1 MRGRVVAQVLRV
13 TALLVVVSLP
23 AGVGA
28 TTIRVPGDQPTI
40 QQGLSAANSGDT
52 VRVASGVYNET
63 IFWPFENG
71 IVLIGSGAESTV
83 VRGNASDP
91 VIFLVYVVDIDTS
104 TVIRGFRFVNGGD
117 AGIALSG
124 ASPLVELCAVDST
137 LKGPGI
143 NCGDGSAAV
152 IRNCQIT
159 GSNGSGIKLQNC
171 GSAMVIAWNT
181 ISGNTA
187 SEGGGIYCYSSSS
200 AISNN
205 TISGNSAYNAGG
217 GIYCYYFSSPA
228 ISDNTISGNSSY
240 NIGGG
245 ICCDLYSSPAIS
257 SNTISG
263 NSASY
268 AGGGIYCY
276 YHPSPAISNNTITE
290 NTANN
295 GGGIF
300 CHYSSYPIISGN
312 TLTRNSANVN
322 GGALYC
328 DSQSD
333 LQFSS
338 NTVTEN
344 TAYGS
349 GDGVY
354 TVSSKP
360 TLSYC
365 NIAYNGFGLYNSN
378 LSPTPSARYN
388 WWGHASG
395 PWHPGNP
402 GGQGDSLSSY
412 AWDFTPWL
420 TEADTLAPP
429 MPPMGLAAEGFSG
442 CSIQLSWQAVPVA
455 DIVGYKVYLGRDTTR
470 YSYTDTFDIGNGT
483 QCIVGELACDS
494 TYRFAITCYDRL
506 GDESWYSREV
516 TATPVV
522 AVPDL
527 AAVPTALRLEG
538 NYPNPFNPQTN
549 IAYSTPRE
557 GRVELDIY
565 DVSGRRIAALVDGV
579 QGPGRH
585 FVLWNGRS
593 GNGEEMASGVYFVRL
608 QFAREVQS
616 RKIVLVR

>member
-1 MRGRVVAQVLRV
+1 MRGRVVTQVLRV

-52 VRVASGVYNET
+52 VRVASGVYNEA

-71 IVLIGSGAESTV
+71 IVLIGSGAESTI

-143 NCGDGSAAV
+143 NCSDGSTAV
-152 IRNCQIT
+152 IRNCQII

-171 GSAMVIAWNT
+171 PIAMVVAWNT
-181 ISGNTA
+181 ISGNT
-187 SEGGGIYCYSSSS
+187 
-200 AISNN
+200 
-205 TISGNSAYNAGG
+205 
-217 GIYCYYFSSPA
+217 
-228 ISDNTISGNSSY
+228 SSY
-240 NIGGG
+240 PSGGGG
-245 ICCDLYSSPAIS
+245 ICCYSS
-257 SNTISG
+257 
-263 NSASY
+263 
-268 AGGGIYCY
+268 
-276 YHPSPAISNNTITE
+276 SPAISNNTITE
-290 NTANN
+290 NTADT

-300 CHYSSYPIISGN
+300 CSYSSPAISNNTISGNTAYYGGGIYCEWYSSPAISNNTISGNTAYCGGGICCKYYISPAISNNTITENTADTGGGIYCYISSPTISGN
-312 TLTRNSANVN
+312 TLTRNCANVN
-322 GGALYC
+322 GGALY
-328 DSQSD
+328 SEYQSD
-333 LQFSS
+333 PQFSS

-344 TAYGS
+344 TAHDS

-365 NIAYNGFGLYNSN
+365 NIAYNGFGLYNSS

-388 WWGHASG
+388 WWGHSSG

-429 MPPMGLAAEGFSG
+429 MPPMGLVAEGLSG
-442 CSIQLSWQAVPVA
+442 CSIKLSWQAVPIA
-455 DIVGYKVYLGRDTTR
+455 DIVGYKVYLGRDTTS

-483 QCIVGELACDS
+483 QCIVGGLACDS
-494 TYRFAITCYDRL
+494 TYRFAVTCYDRL

-593 GNGEEMASGVYFVRL
+593 ENGEEMASGVYFVRL

>member
-1 MRGRVVAQVLRV
+1 
-13 TALLVVVSLP
+13 
-23 AGVGA
+23 
-28 TTIRVPGDQPTI
+28 
-40 QQGLSAANSGDT
+40 
-52 VRVASGVYNET
+52 VRVASGVYNEA

-83 VRGNASDP
+83 VRGNALDP
-91 VIFLVYVVDIDTS
+91 VMFLVYAVDIDTS
-104 TVIRGFRFVNGGD
+104 TVIRGFRLVNGGD

-143 NCGDGSAAV
+143 NCSDGSTAV

-159 GSNGSGIKLQNC
+159 GSNGSGIKLQGC

-187 SEGGGIYCYSSSS
+187 SGGGGICCYS
-200 AISNN
+200 
-205 TISGNSAYNAGG
+205 
-217 GIYCYYFSSPA
+217 SSPA
-228 ISDNTISGNSSY
+228 ISDNTISGNSASSY
-240 NIGGG
+240 GGG
-245 ICCDLYSSPAIS
+245 IYCNDSSSPAIS
-257 SNTISG
+257 DNTISG
-263 NSASY
+263 NTAAY
-268 AGGGIYCY
+268 GGGISSLYC
-276 YHPSPAISNNTITE
+276 SPAISANTITE
-290 NTANN
+290 NTADC
-295 GGGIF
+295 GGGICCYGF
-300 CHYSSYPIISGN
+300 TSAPIYTNRIAGNTANYGGGIYCTYSSSPIISGN
-312 TLTRNSANVN
+312 TLTRNSANGN

-328 DSQSD
+328 EYQSD
-333 LQFSS
+333 PQFSS

-354 TVSSKP
+354 TFSSKP

-365 NIAYNGFGLYNSN
+365 NVAYNGFGLYNSS

-429 MPPMGLAAEGFSG
+429 MPPMGLVAEGFSG
-442 CSIQLSWQAVPVA
+442 CSIQLSWQVVPIA

-483 QCIVGELACDS
+483 QCIVGGLACDS
-494 TYRFAITCYDRL
+494 TYRFAVTCYDRL

-516 TATPVV
+516 TATPLV

-593 GNGEEMASGVYFVRL
+593 EDGEEMASGVYFVRL